1 MPEAAEKRECDSVP
15 ETAVFSTSISSRSVS
30 KPSCGG
36 RVPFNPLIAFQL
48 IFFISLFHLHVMN
61 RNHPGGDR
69 DTSEIIPVAIGIL
82 LPPLLTASER

>member
-15 ETAVFSTSISSRSVS
+15 ETAVFSTSISSRSAS

-48 IFFISLFHLHVMN
+48 IFFISLFH
-61 RNHPGGDR
+61 
-69 DTSEIIPVAIGIL
+69 
-82 LPPLLTASER
+82 